1 MFCATLV
8 PALLHLGLTE
18 FVKAK
23 GIPSEE
29 HVSRIVPV
37 LEHLILRHRSHLQL
51 SFMEL
56 FQDSLKDSPSTLQ
69 LYTVPFLI
77 YLSFQCSPIA
87 SLLVEEGV
95 THLKQETLELI
106 YKQMTQWTFSDNVR
120 NQLLSALLQLQ
131 SVHAFT
137 ILKFLADL
145 QTGSTILSKMSM
157 SFMDSLLVEVNKA
170 TMQKETLPLLSSL
183 QQHAIAIVDWL
194 VNLLPRNK
202 LAW

>member
-106 YKQMTQWTFSDNVR
+106 YKQMTQWTFSDKFNSSV
-120 NQLLSALLQLQ
+120 LSVPAWLPAVYP
-131 SVHAFT
+131 SV
-137 ILKFLADL
+137 
-145 QTGSTILSKMSM
+145 
-157 SFMDSLLVEVNKA
+157 
-170 TMQKETLPLLSSL
+170 
-183 QQHAIAIVDWL
+183 
-194 VNLLPRNK
+194 
-202 LAW
+202 